1 MFVKCFLLRYNS
13 FGGSMFLIKNEKK
26 IEVKYYHKFF
36 QKAIGFMFQ
45 KKKNYAIYFKNCN
58 SIHTF
63 FCFFPL
69 DIYFLDKNDNILY
82 AYHEVG
88 KNRIFFPQKNVKN
101 VLEVPSS
108 IISDF
113 TIKRD

>member
-45 KKKNYAIYFKNCN
+45 KKKIMRFISKIAIVF
-58 SIHTF
+58 IPF
-63 FCFFPL
+63 FAFF
-69 DIYFLDKNDNILY
+69 
-82 AYHEVG
+82 
-88 KNRIFFPQKNVKN
+88 R
-101 VLEVPSS
+101 
-108 IISDF
+108 
-113 TIKRD
+113 

>member
-1 MFVKCFLLRYNS
+1 
-13 FGGSMFLIKNEKK
+13 
-26 IEVKYYHKFF
+26 
-36 QKAIGFMFQ
+36 MFQ
-45 KKKNYAIYFKNCN
+45 KKKDYAIYFKNCN

-88 KNRIFFPQKNVKN
+88 KNRIFFPRKNVKN
-101 VLEVPSS
+101 VLEVPSN